1 MAVPP
6 EPLSVHLGEIERAL
20 QAVIGNSPDPVVAAS
35 RYVMGWEDAAGQ
47 PAAAGGKRVR
57 PALCLYAAGLF
68 GAAEGALPGAVS
80 VELVHNFS
88 LVHDDVQ
95 DLDAERHGRPT
106 LWALHGAA
114 QAINAGDFLYAR
126 AQHALLDGQG
136 PAERRIAALRILT
149 SATERMI
156 AGQWAD
162 VSFETRQDVTVDEY
176 LAMIAG
182 KTGALLGAP
191 LEMGAVL
198 AGAPPSLSHALGR
211 WGEAVGLAFQA
222 RDDHLGIWGN
232 PNLTG
237 KSNTNDIVRRKKTL
251 PVIHGLA
258 GPSGTSIRAVYSQA
272 ELDST
277 AVTEVVRLLEE
288 SGADEFTRTVTERMA
303 GEASAILDGM
313 DLPGTA
319 KAQLRAIGDYLVN
332 RDG

>member
-1 MAVPP
+1 M
-6 EPLSVHLGEIERAL
+6 
-20 QAVIGNSPDPVVAAS
+20 
-35 RYVMGWEDAAGQ
+35 
-47 PAAAGGKRVR
+47 
-57 PALCLYAAGLF
+57 
-68 GAAEGALPGAVS
+68 PGAVA

-136 PAERRIAALRILT
+136 PAERRIAALRTLT

-162 VSFETRQDVTVDEY
+162 VSFETRHDVTVDEY

-191 LEMGAVL
+191 LEIGAVL
-198 AGAPPSLSHALGR
+198 AGAPPALSQALGR
-211 WGEAVGLAFQA
+211 WGEAIGLAFQA
-222 RDDHLGIWGN
+222 RDDYLGIWGD

-258 GPSGTSIRAVYSQA
+258 GPAGARIRAVYSLA

-303 GEASAILDGM
+303 GEASAILDGLE
-313 DLPGTA
+313 LPVAA
-319 KAQLRAIGDYLVN
+319 KAQLRAIGAYLVN
-332 RDG
+332 REG